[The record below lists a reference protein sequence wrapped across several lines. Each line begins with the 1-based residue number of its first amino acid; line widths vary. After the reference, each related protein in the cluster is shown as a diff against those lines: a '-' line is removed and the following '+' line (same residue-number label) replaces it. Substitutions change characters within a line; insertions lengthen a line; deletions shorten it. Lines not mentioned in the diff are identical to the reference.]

1 MIHAMTHNHGDPTA
15 ARSLHSLIPKT
26 RPAASLHVATAR
38 LLRENGERYTTDP
51 VGDEDD
57 AASPSLSDA
66 ASVHTLHAR
75 EAQALLDDAVNLVGL
90 LLDAVEQDGDTRAEQ
105 ARTVLGMAVECLHGA
120 HRAIDEQESRDHEL
134 YLAYARLK
142 AAMEEEDRPPMDDF
156 SESGAEDSGDN

>member
-1 MIHAMTHNHGDPTA
+1 M
-15 ARSLHSLIPKT
+15 
-26 RPAASLHVATAR
+26 HVATAR
-38 LLRENGERYTTDP
+38 LLREDGGRYTADP

-57 AASPSLSDA
+57 AAIASMSDA
-66 ASVHTLHAR
+66 ADLHTRHAR
-75 EAQALLDDAVNLVGL
+75 DAQALLDDAVNLLGVM
-90 LLDAVEQDGDTRAEQ
+90 LDAVEQAGDTRAEQ
-105 ARTVLGMAVECLHGA
+105 VRTVLGMAVECLHGA